1 MIPRRLALA
10 CSVFALATASFT
22 ASAADHV
29 FSNSGSIA
37 INDNVAANPYP
48 STINVT
54 GLSGNI
60 ENVRVTLNGIS
71 HTWVG
76 DLNIVLVAP
85 GGQKIALM
93 QRVGIAPGPVDCC
106 GYSGDFANANITF
119 SASAASTIPNTN
131 PIPSGTYLPSIGNS
145 QNNPP
150 APAPAGPYSADM
162 TTLDGAGTAQNG
174 TWQLFVEDGSAGDT
188 GQIAGGWSITIAD
201 ATTCAS
207 EGYTGTKLTWCQNIC
222 EKGYTGATLDMWI
235 HRWINRY
242 RDLPY
247 CAQEGNEE
255 PPPQET

>member
-1 MIPRRLALA
+1 MNTRRLVLALGM
-10 CSVFALATASFT
+10 FALASASFM

-29 FSNSGSIA
+29 FSNGASIA
-37 INDNVAANPYP
+37 INDNTAANPYP

-93 QRVGIAPGPVDCC
+93 QRVGIAPGPADCC

-119 SASAASTIPNTN
+119 SASAASTIPNLI

-150 APAPAGPYSADM
+150 APAPVGPYSADM
-162 TTLDGAGTAQNG
+162 TTLDGAGSAQNG
-174 TWQLFVEDGSAGDT
+174 TWQLFVEDGSGGDT

-201 ATTCAS
+201 SISCAS
-207 EGYTGTKLTWCQNIC
+207 EGYNATKMYYCVKVC
-222 EKGYTGATLDMWI
+222 ESGYTGATLDMWI
-235 HRWINRY
+235 RRWMDRY
-242 RDLPY
+242 GNQLPY
-247 CAQEGNEE
+247 CAREDV
-255 PPPQET
+255 

>member
-1 MIPRRLALA
+1 MKIRSLTLAYSTL
-10 CSVFALATASFT
+10 VLLVASF
-22 ASAADHV
+22 AANAADHV
-29 FSNSGSIA
+29 FSNNSSIA
-37 INDNVAANPYP
+37 INDNTAANPYP

-93 QRVGIAPGPVDCC
+93 QRVGIAPGPADCC

-119 SASAASTIPNTN
+119 SASAASTIPNLI

-162 TTLDGAGTAQNG
+162 TTLNGTGSAQNG
-174 TWQLFVEDGSAGDT
+174 TWRLFIEDGSAGDT
-188 GQIAGGWSITIAD
+188 GQIAGGWSITFAS
-201 ATTCAS
+201 TETCAS
-207 EGYTGTKLTWCQNIC
+207 EGYTGTKLYYCVKVC
-222 EKGYTGATLDMWI
+222 ESGYTGATLDTWI
-235 HRWINRY
+235 RRWLDRY
-242 RDLPY
+242 GNPLPY
-247 CAQEGNEE
+247 CAVEN
-255 PPPQET
+255 PVPSIR